1 MTMAKAIF
9 GKKAGRKV
17 EVNEIIEIEPDILM
31 THENTAAISKKF
43 YSMGVKRV
51 WDPEKIV
58 IPVDHCVPAANE
70 KYAANHK
77 LIREFAKEQ
86 NIKYFYDIKEGICHQ
101 VLPEKGHVLPGY
113 LILGSDSHTTTYGA
127 FGAFSAGIGRSEA
140 ASIMATGKLW
150 LKVPESM
157 KITVNG
163 KLEKGVYAKD
173 MILHIIGDIKADG
186 ANYMSVEFY
195 GDTIENLS
203 IAGRMVLSN
212 MSAEMGAKAG
222 IVQCDKKT
230 EEWLKPRVSGEIR
243 AVKPID
249 NKYEITLEYN
259 AEDITPKVACPHTVD
274 NVKDVSDVDTE
285 IDQALIGTCTNGRI
299 EDLREAAKI
308 LKGKKVHKNVRLLIL
323 PASREIYL
331 EALKEGLLT
340 ELVKSGA
347 MILNPNCGPCLG
359 AHEGILAPEEVCI
372 STANRNFKGRMGCKE
387 AFVYLA
393 SPATVAASALT
404 GKITDP
410 REFL

>member
-1 MTMAKAIF
+1 MTMAKAVL
-9 GKKAGRKV
+9 GRKAGKGV
-17 EVNEIIEIEPDILM
+17 EVNEIVEAEPDILM

-43 YSMGVKRV
+43 YSLGVKKV

-58 IPVDHCVPAANE
+58 IPIDHCVPAADE

-77 LIREFAKEQ
+77 LIREFAEEQ
-86 NIKYFYDIKEGICHQ
+86 DIKYFYDVKEGICHQ
-101 VLPEKGHVLPGY
+101 VLPEKGHVLPGH

-163 KLEKGVYAKD
+163 SLNKGVYAKD
-173 MILHIIGDIKADG
+173 LILHIIGDIGADG
-186 ANYMSVEFY
+186 ANYISVEFY
-195 GDTIENLS
+195 GSTIDKLS
-203 IAGRMVLSN
+203 IPGRMVLSN

-222 IVQCDKKT
+222 IVPCDEKTKK
-230 EEWLKPRVSGEIR
+230 WLAPRVSQKISPVAPQDNEYDLTNEYR
-243 AVKPID
+243 AE
-249 NKYEITLEYN
+249 EIT
-259 AEDITPKVACPHTVD
+259 PMVACPHTVD
-274 NVKDVSDVDTE
+274 NVRSVTEVDVE
-285 IDQALIGTCTNGRI
+285 IDQALIGTCTNGRL
-299 EDLREAAKI
+299 EDLREAVRI
-308 LKGKKVHKNVRLLIL
+308 LKGNTVHKNVRLLVL
-323 PASREIYL
+323 PASREVYL
-331 EALKEGLLT
+331 HASEEGLLS

-359 AHEGILAPEEVCI
+359 AHEGILAPGERCV

-393 SPATVAASALT
+393 SPATVAASAIR
-404 GKITDP
+404 GRITDP
-410 REFL
+410 REIM

>member
-1 MTMAKAIF
+1 MAKAIF

-163 KLEKGVYAKD
+163 ELEKGVYAKD

-274 NVKDVSDVDTE
+274 NVKDVSDVDVE

-359 AHEGILAPEEVCI
+359 AHEGVLAPGEVCI

>member
-163 KLEKGVYAKD
+163 ELEKGVYAKD

-274 NVKDVSDVDTE
+274 NVKDVSDVDVE

>member
-43 YSMGVKRV
+43 YSMGVKKV
-51 WDPEKIV
+51 WNPEKIV

-77 LIREFAKEQ
+77 LIREFAREQ

-163 KLEKGVYAKD
+163 ELEKGVYAKD

-274 NVKDVSDVDTE
+274 NVKDVSDVDVE

-359 AHEGILAPEEVCI
+359 AHEGVLAPGEICI

>member
-1 MTMAKAIF
+1 MTMAKAIL
-9 GKKAGRKV
+9 GKKAGKKV
-17 EVNEIIEIEPDILM
+17 EVNEIIEVEPDILM

-43 YSMGVKRV
+43 YSTGVKKV
-51 WDPEKIV
+51 WNPKKI
-58 IPVDHCVPAANE
+58 IMPIDHCVPAANE

-157 KITVNG
+157 KITVDG
-163 KLEKGVYAKD
+163 KLGKGVYAKD
-173 MILHIIGDIKADG
+173 LILHIIGDIKADG

-195 GDTIENLS
+195 GDTIKNLS
-203 IAGRMVLSN
+203 VAGRMVLSN

-230 EEWLKPRVSGEIR
+230 EEWLKPRVSEEIKPI
-243 AVKPID
+243 KPID
-249 NKYEITLEYN
+249 NEYETTLEYN
-259 AEDITPKVACPHTVD
+259 AEKITPKVACPHTVD
-274 NVKDVSDVDTE
+274 NVKDVSEVNTE

-299 EDLREAAKI
+299 EDLKEAVKI
-308 LKGKKVHKNVRLLIL
+308 LKGKKIHKNVRLLIL

-331 EALKEGLLT
+331 EALKEGLFT

-347 MILNPNCGPCLG
+347 IILNPNCGPCLG
-359 AHEGILAPEEVCI
+359 AHEGVLAPGEVCI

-393 SPATVAASALT
+393 SPATVAASAIT

>member
-1 MTMAKAIF
+1 MTIAKAIL
-9 GKKAGRKV
+9 GKKAGKRV
-17 EVNEIIEIEPDILM
+17 EVNEIIEVEPDILM

-43 YSMGVKRV
+43 YSLGVKKV

-58 IPVDHCVPAANE
+58 IPIDHCVPAANE

-77 LIREFAKEQ
+77 LIREFVKEQ

-163 KLEKGVYAKD
+163 KLRKGVYAKD
-173 MILHIIGDIKADG
+173 IILHIIGDIKADG

-195 GDTIENLS
+195 GDTIDNLS
-203 IAGRMVLSN
+203 VAGRMVLSN

-230 EEWLKPRVSGEIR
+230 EEWLRSRVSREIR
-243 AVKPID
+243 PVKPLD
-249 NKYEITLEYN
+249 DEYEITLEYS
-259 AEDITPKVACPHTVD
+259 AEEITPKVACPHTVD

-323 PASREIYL
+323 PASREVYA
-331 EALKEGLLT
+331 EALDQGIIS
-340 ELVKSGA
+340 ELVRAGGI
-347 MILNPNCGPCLG
+347 ILNPNCGPCLG
-359 AHEGILAPEEVCI
+359 AHEGILAPGEVCI

-393 SPATVAASALT
+393 SPATVAASAIT

>member
-77 LIREFAKEQ
+77 LIREFAREQ

-274 NVKDVSDVDTE
+274 NVKDVSDEDTE

-387 AFVYLA
+387 AFIYLA

-410 REFL
+410 RDFL

>member
-1 MTMAKAIF
+1 MTIAKAIL
-9 GKKAGRKV
+9 GKKAEKKV
-17 EVNEIIEIEPDILM
+17 EVNEIIEAEPDILM

-43 YSMGVKRV
+43 YSMGVKKV
-51 WDPEKIV
+51 WNSEKIV

-77 LIREFAKEQ
+77 IIREFAREQ

-157 KITVNG
+157 KITVDG
-163 KLEKGVYAKD
+163 KLRKGVYAKD
-173 MILHIIGDIKADG
+173 LILHIIGDINADG

-195 GDTIENLS
+195 GDTIDDLS
-203 IAGRMVLSN
+203 IAERMVLSN

-222 IVQCDKKT
+222 IVRCDKKT
-230 EEWLKPRVSGEIR
+230 EEWLKSRVSKEIEPIH
-243 AVKPID
+243 PID
-249 NKYEITLEYN
+249 NEYEITLEYN
-259 AEDITPKVACPHTVD
+259 AENITPKIACPHTVD
-274 NVKDVSDVDTE
+274 NVKDVNDVNVE
-285 IDQALIGTCTNGRI
+285 INQALIGTCTNGRI
-299 EDLREAAKI
+299 EDLREAVKI
-308 LKGKKVHKNVRLLIL
+308 LKGKKVHRNVRLLIL
-323 PASREIYL
+323 PASRKVYL
-331 EALKEGLLT
+331 EALNERLLT

-393 SPATVAASALT
+393 SPATVAASAIT

>member
-43 YSMGVKRV
+43 YSMGVKKV
-51 WDPEKIV
+51 WNPEKIV

-77 LIREFAKEQ
+77 LIREFAREQ

-274 NVKDVSDVDTE
+274 NVKDVSDVDVE

-323 PASREIYL
+323 PASREVYL

-387 AFVYLA
+387 AFIYLA

>member
-1 MTMAKAIF
+1 MTTAKAIL
-9 GKKAGRKV
+9 GKKAGKRV
-17 EVNEIIEIEPDILM
+17 EVNEIIEVEPDILM

-43 YSMGVKRV
+43 YSLGVKKV

-58 IPVDHCVPAANE
+58 IPIDHCVPAANE

-77 LIREFAKEQ
+77 LIREFVKEQ

-163 KLEKGVYAKD
+163 KLRKGVYAKD
-173 MILHIIGDIKADG
+173 IILHIIGDIKADG

-195 GDTIENLS
+195 GDTIDNLS
-203 IAGRMVLSN
+203 VAGRMVLSN

-230 EEWLKPRVSGEIR
+230 EEWLRPRVSREIR
-243 AVKPID
+243 PVKPLD
-249 NKYEITLEYN
+249 DEYEITLEYS
-259 AEDITPKVACPHTVD
+259 AEEITPKVACPHTVD

-299 EDLREAAKI
+299 EDLREATKI

-323 PASREIYL
+323 PASREVYA
-331 EALKEGLLT
+331 EALDQGIIS
-340 ELVKSGA
+340 ELVRAGGI
-347 MILNPNCGPCLG
+347 ILNPNCGPCLG
-359 AHEGILAPEEVCI
+359 AHEGILAPGEVCI

-393 SPATVAASALT
+393 SPATVAASAIT

>member
-77 LIREFAKEQ
+77 LIREFAREQ

-274 NVKDVSDVDTE
+274 NVKDVSDVDVE

-359 AHEGILAPEEVCI
+359 AHEGVLAPGEVCI

-393 SPATVAASALT
+393 SPATVAASTLT

>member
-77 LIREFAKEQ
+77 LIREFAREQ

-274 NVKDVSDVDTE
+274 NVKDVSDVDVE

-359 AHEGILAPEEVCI
+359 AHEGVLAPGEVCI

-387 AFVYLA
+387 AFIYLA

-410 REFL
+410 RDFL

>member
-163 KLEKGVYAKD
+163 ELEKGVYAKD

-274 NVKDVSDVDTE
+274 NVKDVSDVDVE

-323 PASREIYL
+323 PASREVYL

-359 AHEGILAPEEVCI
+359 AHEGVLAPGEVCI

>member
-1 MTMAKAIF
+1 MTMAKAILE
-9 GKKAGRKV
+9 KKAEKRV
-17 EVNEIIEIEPDILM
+17 EVNEIIEVEPDILM

-43 YSMGVKRV
+43 YSMGVKKV
-51 WDPEKIV
+51 WNPEKIV

-77 LIREFAKEQ
+77 IIREFAKEQ

-101 VLPEKGHVLPGY
+101 VLPEKGHILPGY

-157 KITVNG
+157 KITVSG

-195 GDTIENLS
+195 GDTIEKLS

-230 EEWLKPRVSGEIR
+230 EEWLKPRVSEKIR
-243 AVKPID
+243 PVKPID
-249 NKYEITLEYN
+249 NEYEITLEYN
-259 AEDITPKVACPHTVD
+259 TEDITPKVACPHTVD
-274 NVKDVSDVDTE
+274 NVKDVSDIDVE

-299 EDLREAAKI
+299 EDLKEAVKI

-323 PASREIYL
+323 PASREVYL

-347 MILNPNCGPCLG
+347 IILNPNCGPCLG
-359 AHEGILAPEEVCI
+359 AHEGVLAPGEVCI

-393 SPATVAASALT
+393 SPATVAASAIT

>member
-1 MTMAKAIF
+1 MTIAKAIF
-9 GKKAGRKV
+9 GKKVGKKV
-17 EVNEIIEIEPDILM
+17 EVNEIIEVEPDILM

-43 YSMGVKRV
+43 YSMGVKKV
-51 WDPEKIV
+51 WNPEKIV

-77 LIREFAKEQ
+77 IIREFAKEQ

-101 VLPEKGHVLPGY
+101 VLPEKGHILPGH

-173 MILHIIGDIKADG
+173 MILYIIGDIKADG

-230 EEWLKPRVSGEIR
+230 ERWLKPRVSEEIR
-243 AVKPID
+243 PVKPID
-249 NKYEITLEYN
+249 NEYEITLEYN
-259 AEDITPKVACPHTVD
+259 TEDITPKVACPHTVD
-274 NVKDVSDVDTE
+274 NVKDVSDIDVE
-285 IDQALIGTCTNGRI
+285 IDQALIGTCTNGRT
-299 EDLREAAKI
+299 EDLKEAVKI
-308 LKGKKVHKNVRLLIL
+308 LKGKKIYKNVRLLIL

-331 EALKEGLLT
+331 EALKGGLLT

-393 SPATVAASALT
+393 SPATVAASAVT
-404 GKITDP
+404 GKIMDP

>member
-77 LIREFAKEQ
+77 LIREFAREQ

-274 NVKDVSDVDTE
+274 NVKDVSDVDVE

-387 AFVYLA
+387 AFIYLA

-410 REFL
+410 RDFL

>member
-1 MTMAKAIF
+1 MTIAKAIL
-9 GKKAGRKV
+9 GKKAGKRV
-17 EVNEIIEIEPDILM
+17 EVNEIIEVEPDILM

-43 YSMGVKRV
+43 YSLGVKKV

-58 IPVDHCVPAANE
+58 IPIDHCVPAANE

-77 LIREFAKEQ
+77 LIREFVKEQ

-163 KLEKGVYAKD
+163 KLRKGVYAKD
-173 MILHIIGDIKADG
+173 IILHIIGDIKADG

-195 GDTIENLS
+195 GDTIDNLS
-203 IAGRMVLSN
+203 VAGRMVLSN

-274 NVKDVSDVDTE
+274 NVKDVSDVDVE

-323 PASREIYL
+323 PASREVYA
-331 EALKEGLLT
+331 EALDQGIIS
-340 ELVKSGA
+340 ELVRAGGI
-347 MILNPNCGPCLG
+347 ILNPNCGPCLG
-359 AHEGILAPEEVCI
+359 AHEGILAPGEVCI

-393 SPATVAASALT
+393 SPATVAASAIT

>member
-1 MTMAKAIF
+1 MTIAKAIL
-9 GKKAGRKV
+9 GKKAEKKV
-17 EVNEIIEIEPDILM
+17 EVNEIIEAEPDILM
-31 THENTAAISKKF
+31 MHENTAAISKKF
-43 YSMGVKRV
+43 YSMGVKKV
-51 WDPEKIV
+51 WNSEKIV

-70 KYAANHK
+70 KYATNHK
-77 LIREFAKEQ
+77 MIREFAREQ

-157 KITVNG
+157 KITVDG
-163 KLEKGVYAKD
+163 KLRKGVYAKD
-173 MILHIIGDIKADG
+173 LILHIIGDINADG

-195 GDTIENLS
+195 GDTIDDLS
-203 IAGRMVLSN
+203 IAERMVLSN
-212 MSAEMGAKAG
+212 MSAEMGAKVG
-222 IVQCDKKT
+222 IVRCDKKT
-230 EEWLKPRVSGEIR
+230 EEWLKSRVSEEINPIH
-243 AVKPID
+243 PID
-249 NKYEITLEYN
+249 NEYEIALEYN
-259 AEDITPKVACPHTVD
+259 AENITPKIACPHTVD
-274 NVKDVSDVDTE
+274 NVKDVNDVNVE

-299 EDLREAAKI
+299 EDLREAVKV
-308 LKGKKVHKNVRLLIL
+308 LKGKKVHRNVRLLIL
-323 PASREIYL
+323 PASREVYL
-331 EALKEGLLT
+331 EALNEGLLT

-393 SPATVAASALT
+393 SPATVAASAIT